1 MLLKPIYKINSCYCF
16 TYIEKLDL
24 GTVFQF
30 FFNVQEESF
39 LRRNKIVA
47 FRMMNF
53 ANNKKVYILLN
64 ILWVSVGAIF
74 SVIKNNFS
82 IYI

>member
-1 MLLKPIYKINSCYCF
+1 
-16 TYIEKLDL
+16 
-24 GTVFQF
+24 
-30 FFNVQEESF
+30 
-39 LRRNKIVA
+39 
-47 FRMMNF
+47 MMNF